1 MSIRDIGRAP
11 SGFTM
16 VEILV
21 VLCLV
26 GIACIPIFGLF
37 ISGSSGTTEVTNTAI
52 ALNLASET
60 MEILSS
66 LPYDELKTN
75 YATHMVSTTE
85 MFGTRF
91 EVAVVPP
98 QDVAGYDNY
107 LAKVAVTVTWKEKD
121 KDKEVVLHTLVGNQR
136 I

>member
-1 MSIRDIGRAP
+1 
-11 SGFTM
+11 M

-21 VLCLV
+21 VLCLI
-26 GIACIPIFGLF
+26 GIALIPIFGLF
-37 ISGSSGTTEVTNTAI
+37 ISGSSGTIEVTNTAI

-66 LPYDELKTN
+66 LPYNELKTN
-75 YATHMVSTTE
+75 YASHTVSTTE
-85 MFGTRF
+85 MFGTKF
-91 EVAVVPP
+91 EVAVAPP

-107 LAKVAVTVTWKEKD
+107 LAKVVVTVTWKDKE
-121 KDKEVVLHTLVGNQR
+121 KDKEVVLFTLVSNQR

>member
-21 VLCLV
+21 VLCLI

-66 LPYDELKTN
+66 LPYNELKSN
-75 YATHMVSTTE
+75 YATHTVSTTE
-85 MFGTRF
+85 MFGTKF
-91 EVAVVPP
+91 EVAVAPP
-98 QDVAGYDNY
+98 HDVAGYDNN
-107 LAKVAVTVTWKEKD
+107 LAKIVVTVTWKEKS
-121 KDKEVVLHTLVGNQR
+121 KDKEVVLFTLVSNQR